1 MGLYDNIKTSESL
14 VQQDFPSFQANPKPL
29 NITALQTLSLP
40 TQLPSYQEIIRQQQ
54 NQRTPEFHRDKNGNY
69 TFTNSILTSRPRL
82 EKPSLDTGPTR
93 EMLGVSTGPTAEQ
106 QRMLNKAK
114 QRSGQKGDSGIMQ
127 SSATSSVLSAV
138 SGITGSIASGLSDND
153 ETQNAVREGVR
164 GTIAQFGPW
173 GAAIAAASGVV
184 DTVGTMT
191 GLDLSNLD
199 QDAADR
205 AGLGGSAKF
214 QYAMNMLPGNSAAW
228 GWMSK
233 AIHGGDTIKG
243 HISDQTKQL
252 SGAFSGSV
260 ADVDAATKLGGKNI
274 MFGFNKANK
283 FIQEQNTVNE
293 KLTRLYD
300 ETNARKMAMSTT
312 SADIAQQTRNR
323 YGGVSNQQFAIGKEG
338 MKLPNLNW
346 ARETLLKFKDGGKSP
361 EKISTDKPKRRTL
374 EELKAYADSVN
385 PRFIQ
390 RANDPNLT
398 GIDFIDD
405 EGKKAHGTH
414 YMEVGDDGEGH
425 YYVYPRIQE
434 INGQLQFFK
443 DWREAFDTA
452 LKNQN
457 YLLFDNLEEADDFAT
472 NYKKVYPVFQKFQK
486 GGKLGLDT
494 NVIVEG
500 SYHAHKNHLD
510 EINPELSDMTL
521 KGIPVAVTDENGEK
535 QQIAEIERKELILT
549 KELTDKIE
557 ALYKDGS
564 EEAMIEAGMLFADE
578 LFNNTE
584 DNTGEVL
591 NE

>member
-1 MGLYDNIKTSESL
+1 MGLYDNIRISEDLAKQS
-14 VQQDFPSFQANPKPL
+14 FPSFQANPSPL
-29 NITALQTLSLP
+29 NSAALQTLSLP
-40 TQLPSYQEIIRQQQ
+40 TQFPSYQEIMRQQQ
-54 NQRTPEFHRDKNGNY
+54 NQRTPEFHKDKNGNY
-69 TFTNSILTSRPRL
+69 TFTNSILTSQPRL
-82 EKPSLDTGPTR
+82 EKPSFNVGDTGPTR
-93 EMLGVSTGPTAEQ
+93 EMLGVPTGPTAEQ
-106 QRMLNKAK
+106 QKMLAKAK
-114 QRSGQKGDSGIMQ
+114 RSTGQTPSSGIMQ
-127 SSATSSVLSAV
+127 SQATSSVLSTV

-184 DTVGTMT
+184 DVVGEAT

-199 QDAADR
+199 QNAADR

-228 GWMSK
+228 GWISK
-233 AIHGGDTIKG
+233 AIHGGDTIEG

-260 ADVDAATKLGGKNI
+260 ADVDAANKLGGKNI

-283 FIQEQNTVNE
+283 FIQEQNAVNE

-312 SADIAQQTRNR
+312 SADIAQQARNR

-338 MKLPNLNW
+338 LKFPNLNW
-346 ARETLLKFKDGGKSP
+346 ARETLLKFKGGGKIQQDIP
-361 EKISTDKPKRRTL
+361 E
-374 EELKAYADSVN
+374 
-385 PRFIQ
+385 
-390 RANDPNLT
+390 
-398 GIDFIDD
+398 
-405 EGKKAHGTH
+405 
-414 YMEVGDDGEGH
+414 
-425 YYVYPRIQE
+425 
-434 INGQLQFFK
+434 
-443 DWREAFDTA
+443 
-452 LKNQN
+452 
-457 YLLFDNLEEADDFAT
+457 
-472 NYKKVYPVFQKFQK
+472 FQK

-510 EINPELSDMTL
+510 EINPELEDMTP
-521 KGIPVAVTDENGEK
+521 KGIPVAAQNEDGSKTQV
-535 QQIAEIERKELILT
+535 AEIERKELILT

-557 ALYKDGS
+557 TLYKDGS

-578 LFNNTE
+578 LFNNTQ